1 MEAAMHRKSFR
12 AAYWFALLALALQL
26 LALPAS
32 AGHQAERL
40 QAGQTVVCTPL
51 GTFWVFTGDAAP
63 EHEESWQ
70 AACPLCNLS
79 QHNPALP
86 AWSAAFQAPGHIV
99 QGERPISPSP
109 PAARPSY
116 ASAQPRAPPL

>member
-32 AGHQAERL
+32 AGHQAARL
-40 QAGQTVVCTPL
+40 HAGQTVVCTPL

-79 QHNPALP
+79 QHNPGLP
-86 AWSAAFQAPGHIV
+86 SWSASFQAPDSLV
-99 QGERPISPSP
+99 QGTLPASSP
-109 PAARPSY
+109 PPTARPFY
-116 ASAQPRAPPL
+116 ARAQPRAPPL